1 MAMKGR
7 PRAAP
12 ARMPETAPAAGDEA
26 LPGEGP
32 RRGDIPVEPRQ
43 DGARE
48 MMDQA
53 GIVAFLTSH
62 GIGPLEEW
70 RPGQPILYVVE
81 DAFRTDSA
89 HYGELPKRLRPSLAR
104 LDNPDSIDSSD
115 RAVDGAG
122 AWTEIFKIV
131 NETGGQVDYYAID
144 AATQAVTFI
153 KSSPSK
159 RDKDY
164 PYVAPGTLLFRANDE
179 LFPKS

>member
-1 MAMKGR
+1 MR
-7 PRAAP
+7 
-12 ARMPETAPAAGDEA
+12 ETAPATANDALSGEA
-26 LPGEGP
+26 PKCGK
-32 RRGDIPVEPRQ
+32 IPLEPCQ

-48 MMDQA
+48 MMNQA
-53 GIVAFLTSH
+53 DIVSFLTSH
-62 GIGPLEEW
+62 GIAPLGEW
-70 RPGQPILYVVE
+70 RPGEPLLYVIE
-81 DAFRTDSA
+81 DPYRTDTA

-104 LDNPDSIDSSD
+104 LDNPDSIVSSD
-115 RAVDGAG
+115 RAVDSAG
-122 AWTEIFKIV
+122 VWTEIFKIV

-144 AATQAVTFI
+144 PDTHAVTFI